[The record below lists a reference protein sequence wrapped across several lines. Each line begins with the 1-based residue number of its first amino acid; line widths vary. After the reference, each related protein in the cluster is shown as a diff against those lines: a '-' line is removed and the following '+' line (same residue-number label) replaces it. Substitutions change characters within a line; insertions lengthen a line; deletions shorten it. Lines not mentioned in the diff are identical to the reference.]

1 MAINGKKLNEAL
13 KGMKIKSWEKRENS
27 NGQVVV
33 YVRFVK
39 ATPECVATITEKI

>member
-13 KGMKIKSWEKRENS
+13 KGMKVKDWEKRILSTGKE
-27 NGQVVV
+27 VV

-39 ATPECVATITEKI
+39 VAPECVATITEM

>member
-1 MAINGKKLNEAL
+1 MAINGKKLNETL

-39 ATPECVATITEKI
+39 STPECVATITEM